1 MKKRFLF
8 LFIPLLTLACC
19 SNIKSREVEYS
30 EEEVRDAV
38 EEALNEV
45 PIEVLPYEE
54 NLEPLELL
62 DKIEQETAESLVNF
76 NRGDKD
82 QYISVVGTDY
92 EDGEA
97 PIASCGE
104 YNPTSSDVVLA
115 DENDN
120 EIDLETINN
129 SEGKLTLKVP
139 VSKFDENHG
148 YHVKLKNDNVKFFT
162 KDESIRQ
169 ITYYSLNV
177 DDSNKAH
184 TILMNNV
191 SIKSF
196 DVDKVDYFDVDAY
209 GAYFIYKEPFDID
222 SSIIDETGMKFRLTD
237 LKAEK
242 DNLDTVYGKLIS
254 NQKNPNGDG
263 YLIRYEPC
271 KGNDIYSALNVN
283 DSITL
288 DSSNSDI
295 SEQQEND
302 VSLAEQL
309 GKAFATHE
317 DTITAV
323 EGLFN
328 HYKVTPKNMIPNL
341 INWASKIQISF
352 SLGWNDSTSTFTWG
366 CVATLTFNP
375 ESNIS
380 IALKLNYKQTIRY
393 KVDCSLSIDYWGIIP
408 TGVNYTLKV
417 TEDDTKEVEFG
428 VNFSTNLAPYDEQK
442 VQEAIEKDLEKSFRN
457 AADVRSKFKGDG
469 GSSTSDGRSYPIL
482 AVDCYYFWP
491 LDIRFQIN
499 FYWKCQLTLETTVKY
514 TSHSQRVDVSMSNEK
529 GCDPHSET
537 KAVSDKSVVLNFMGT
552 FHAEIGLKVSL
563 GIGICGLYRFFHAE
577 VFIAAYGAVDAQGF
591 IILGITWGSD
601 KETTFNGAY
610 GGKFE
615 VSIGVKWG
623 VDIALLFGGFKFDW
637 PIAKLV
643 LIGFAHDAAINSFN
657 DEESSIELTDQD
669 FGKTIDL
676 DTYHLLG
683 VVIYDAKNFGSAH
696 MDMKH
701 DDSSKVRYGAWLS
714 EKTEKYF
721 SFELTKGSEY
731 IELNDYK
738 ITIKD
743 IYGIEEFDG
752 EIKVTVNDNYAVTY
766 SDNVSEITKVIKI
779 HFTNNLKQEVFVKD
793 YYGHV
798 SSLGTYVV
806 GKPCKLPVP
815 EAPRYMKFTGWKNIA
830 DGSVISY
837 NPEDENSRIYTP
849 QQTGE
854 VIFEYIFEDDYYWTV
869 VWVDGNGTAVKTEE
883 VENGKS
889 ATPPEASERDK
900 YMVSPQ
906 EGYEYVFIGYDISYS
921 KITQNTVIRAQYE
934 LRRVA

>member
-1 MKKRFLF
+1 MKKLLRLF
-8 LFIPLLTLACC
+8 AVAAIAFALVAC
-19 SNIKSREVEYS
+19 
-30 EEEVRDAV
+30 DQ
-38 EEALNEV
+38 
-45 PIEVLPYEE
+45 P
-54 NLEPLELL
+54 
-62 DKIEQETAESLVNF
+62 ESAKP
-76 NRGDKD
+76 GAD
-82 QYISVVGTDY
+82 TP
-92 EDGEA
+92 EDNA
-97 PIASCGE
+97 
-104 YNPTSSDVVLA
+104 TTTTQTT
-115 DENDN
+115 NDN
-120 EIDLETINN
+120 
-129 SEGKLTLKVP
+129 G
-139 VSKFDENHG
+139 
-148 YHVKLKNDNVKFFT
+148 
-162 KDESIRQ
+162 
-169 ITYYSLNV
+169 
-177 DDSNKAH
+177 DS
-184 TILMNNV
+184 
-191 SIKSF
+191 
-196 DVDKVDYFDVDAY
+196 
-209 GAYFIYKEPFDID
+209 G
-222 SSIIDETGMKFRLTD
+222 
-237 LKAEK
+237 
-242 DNLDTVYGKLIS
+242 
-254 NQKNPNGDG
+254 
-263 YLIRYEPC
+263 
-271 KGNDIYSALNVN
+271 
-283 DSITL
+283 
-288 DSSNSDI
+288 SNSDSGSSDQNNGTTTQKQDYVTHINSI
-295 SEQQEND
+295 SQIENSSWYYVKTFTGNELQQFN
-302 VSLAEQL
+302 LADSASALTVYYGFCFFDKNSEDDNITTQYSWSIS
-309 GKAFATHE
+309 FN
-317 DTITAV
+317 DTIPQEDREVLDNNLYDIFDAV
-323 EGLFN
+323 Y
-328 HYKVTPKNMIPNL
+328 YKWNVNNNKIVFTKSDNNSYENLPIPSS
-341 INWASKIQISF
+341 A
-352 SLGWNDSTSTFTWG
+352 
-366 CVATLTFNP
+366 V
-375 ESNIS
+375 
-380 IALKLNYKQTIRY
+380 
-393 KVDCSLSIDYWGIIP
+393 ID
-408 TGVNYTLKV
+408 NYTLKV

-743 IYGIEEFDG
+743 IYGIEEFDA

-793 YYGHV
+793 YYDHV

-889 ATPPEASERDK
+889 ATPPEVSERDK